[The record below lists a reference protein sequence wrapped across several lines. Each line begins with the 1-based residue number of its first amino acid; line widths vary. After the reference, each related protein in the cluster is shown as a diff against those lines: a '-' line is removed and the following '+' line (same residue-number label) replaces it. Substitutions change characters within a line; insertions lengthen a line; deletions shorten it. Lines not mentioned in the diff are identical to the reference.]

1 MPVSRPQEV
10 LEQVRTTAERSG
22 AAEAETFFEFVRFVE
37 VRYREGEVELLQ
49 QSGITG
55 LGLRVLRDGK
65 MGFLYTTNLNRTVLD
80 ELVVR
85 TIALAAQAT
94 PRDEN
99 KLPDQSFPP
108 QTSLEIEDS
117 TADRITPQDLI
128 VLAKALE
135 DNAMLVNKVKTTQ
148 TSRAGYVVGETHFS
162 NTFIPYQTFRSTAF
176 WLTCAA
182 IATDGSQKRVGSYA
196 DRKRNYV
203 DLSTPDR
210 VGRKAGERAVARLG
224 AKPVPSARVPVVF
237 EAEAASGFLQGL
249 FGAFAGLNVLEQ
261 RSFLAGKK
269 GQPIASPM
277 VTIVD
282 DAILRRGLGTRPF
295 DGEGSQTRRNV
306 VVDRGTLTRYLHTAS
321 TARREG
327 VAPTG
332 SAWRGY
338 DSLPAV
344 GASNFYIENGSTK
357 LSTIIEQVPRG
368 LYVTGTA
375 GFGFDL
381 AGGEYS
387 QQIEGNWIE
396 KGKLVQPVEGVTVA
410 GKLSD
415 MLLGIDA
422 VGRDLDFRSQY
433 CSPSLRFKELT
444 VGGA

>member
-1 MPVSRPQEV
+1 MPTSRPQEV
-10 LEQVRTTAERSG
+10 LEQVRTMAERSG

-108 QTSLEIEDS
+108 QTSLEIEDP

-128 VLAKALE
+128 VLAKTLE

-237 EAEAASGFLQGL
+237 EAEAAGGFLQGL

-269 GQPIASPM
+269 GQAIASPM

-295 DGEGSQTRRNV
+295 DGEGSQTRRNL
-306 VVDRGTLTRYLHTAS
+306 VVDRGTLTRYLHTAA

-327 VAPTG
+327 VAPSG

-381 AGGEYS
+381 AAGEYS

-396 KGKLVQPVEGVTVA
+396 NGKLVQPVEGVTVA

-415 MLLGIDA
+415 MLLGVDA